1 VLVGSSEVSAPEN
14 DRPGGV
20 DPPVVSME
28 SVSRRFDDAV
38 VVRNISLSVPPGV
51 ILGLI
56 GPSGAGKTTTLR
68 MMTGALN
75 PTTGRIRVLGEDPRF
90 LRRRTRQRIGYMPQ
104 LFSLIPD
111 LTAEENVDF
120 VASLFGL
127 VLWRRRRRVA
137 RSLEVVGLSNVRH
150 RRASRLSG
158 GMQRRVQLASALVH
172 EPELLF
178 LDEPTTGVDP
188 ILRSQ
193 IWDELH
199 RLRDGGRTL
208 IVTTQYLTD
217 AEACDQIA
225 LITDGRLAAV
235 GTPHE
240 LRREATGGD
249 LIEVETTD
257 TFDGTNIAAAA
268 GVRSI
273 RQTSLRS
280 FVATVDDAGAAMA
293 NVTETVRASGGEV
306 SSVREVRPS
315 FDEVFTSLVKRQGS
329 ANELPL

>member
-1 VLVGSSEVSAPEN
+1 
-14 DRPGGV
+14 
-20 DPPVVSME
+20 ME
-28 SVSRRFDDAV
+28 SVSRRFDDVV

-56 GPSGAGKTTTLR
+56 GPSGAGKTTALR

-90 LRRRTRQRIGYMPQ
+90 FRRRTRQRIGYMPQ

-137 RSLEVVGLSNVRH
+137 RSLEVVGLSDVRH

-172 EPELLF
+172 EPALLF

-257 TFDGTNIAAAA
+257 TFDGMIIAAAA

-280 FVATVDDAGAAMA
+280 FVATVDDTGSAMA
-293 NVTETVRASGGEV
+293 NVAETVRASGGEV
-306 SSVREVRPS
+306 SSVRVVRPS
-315 FDEVFTSLVKRQGS
+315 FDEVFTSLVKSHGS